1 MSSPAEWY
9 QSLPP
14 VTRAYGTVLVLGAAA
29 AYLGVLDPRLI
40 YLDSRLLFSKFQ
52 IWRAATTYLFVG
64 SFSFRFAHML
74 LLIVQYMLKLEQTTF
89 QGRTADFV
97 YMLLFG
103 MATTLA
109 RTPSSSLF
117 DLLPASGTRFVLALA
132 IPMLNMGF
140 MASVLIYMLVYIWS
154 RMFANS
160 EVSIMGL
167 VTIKGFYI
175 PWANTAIDLMY
186 GISPVAGLMGIGV
199 GHLYYFLTSILPL
212 QTGRNILKTP
222 LWVYPPST
230 RNTVALS
237 AARWGVAGPQ
247 QPPTVPASVRVTPG
261 EAAPQQP
268 STQSRATFRGRS
280 YRLDRD

>member
-1 MSSPAEWY
+1 
-9 QSLPP
+9 
-14 VTRAYGTVLVLGAAA
+14 
-29 AYLGVLDPRLI
+29 
-40 YLDSRLLFSKFQ
+40 
-52 IWRAATTYLFVG
+52 
-64 SFSFRFAHML
+64 
-74 LLIVQYMLKLEQTTF
+74 
-89 QGRTADFV
+89 
-97 YMLLFG
+97 
-103 MATTLA
+103 
-109 RTPSSSLF
+109 
-117 DLLPASGTRFVLALA
+117 
-132 IPMLNMGF
+132 MLNIGF

-222 LWVYPPST
+222 LWVHDI
-230 RNTVALS
+230 V
-237 AARWGVAGPQ
+237 ARWGVAGPQ

-261 EAAPQQP
+261 EAAPQQT